1 MPRST
6 RALRQDTA
14 SETTPVAEK
23 LAELIQFLHNQLEES
38 NPLYGLRASPAP
50 SQPADVY
57 LLGTTPSSAETAAK
71 LGLPYVYALFLNND
85 DVMMTEAVETYRNR
99 FDITN
104 GARPQTML
112 ALPVIAADSDDEA
125 QEYASQIKL
134 VRIYVENG
142 RTLTVFSLDA
152 AEEYRRQSEE
162 RCTFEVQEANVIYG
176 SRDTVGEKLTDIQ
189 RRYQVDELIIQTVIP
204 DFKTRLHSY
213 ELLSEVFKQV
223 PAT

>member
-1 MPRST
+1 MLFRST
-6 RALRQDTA
+6 
-14 SETTPVAEK
+14 
-23 LAELIQFLHNQLEES
+23 N
-38 NPLYGLRASPAP
+38 
-50 SQPADVY
+50 
-57 LLGTTPSSAETAAK
+57 GT
-71 LGLPYVYALFLNND
+71 
-85 DVMMTEAVETYRNR
+85 
-99 FDITN
+99 
-104 GARPQTML
+104 RPQIML

-176 SRDTVGEKLTDIQ
+176 SRDTVGEKLADIQ

-204 DFKTRLHSY
+204 DFKKRLHSY
-213 ELLSEVFKQV
+213 GLLGELFKQAPV
-223 PAT
+223 